1 MKDKPLWEKCFEN
14 IGLAFHNYKFKN
26 IDTDYV
32 HIKSYDL
39 TEFRLKLG
47 IFTPFYYI
55 EDTDRFE
62 NSPEFFELKGR
73 SKAAFIISE
82 KNPDYKFETPIV
94 LLKEKELLDQ
104 TDKEQIK
111 TLILRK
117 LQEKCSLDTLSPYE
131 TDAAVFED
139 KFFGRRNE
147 IDRITSNETTNYVIF
162 GSRRMGKTS
171 LLKHLEYIYNSK
183 KFSIDLS
190 RPNSGKAIFLS
201 CLGAHDLNSF
211 QQLLI
216 GALAPSDYWKDSFQK
231 LARKKSW
238 EVFTQN
244 YFKNLALK
252 YKKGI
257 LLLLDEIDA
266 MIESPDCEKIVKFQR
281 MLSTVGYRFIQTGYR
296 AVWQEMQKNEGSFWN
311 FSDPLHIAQF
321 NKSDSLELIEK
332 PLKNM
337 GIKLVNGVAQTIYQE
352 TGGIPNYIQHY
363 CSVIVS
369 EAQPHTNK
377 EIDKKIF
384 GIIDGS
390 PNFDRIV
397 MNSIHQNIRFPKE
410 KLIAYFAANSD
421 KENFSIFQILDF
433 CKNQKINTILYD
445 DIRKSMDILIKMGF
459 VQPTGQD
466 LYRLIAPITKKAL
479 RKRNIDKNLA
489 ETVKILKTAAHD

>member
-1 MKDKPLWEKCFEN
+1 MKNKPLWEQCFEN
-14 IGLAFHNYKFKN
+14 IGSAFQNYKFRN

-32 HIKSYDL
+32 HVRHYDL

-47 IFTPFYYI
+47 VSTPFYYI
-55 EDTDRFE
+55 RDVSGFE
-62 NSPEFFELKGR
+62 NSREFFELKGR

-82 KNPDYKFETPIV
+82 KTPGYNFETPIV
-94 LLKEKELLDQ
+94 FINEKELVDPCDKDQ
-104 TDKEQIK
+104 VK
-111 TLILRK
+111 TLILGK
-117 LQEKCSLDTLSPYE
+117 LQEQCSMQILSPYE
-131 TDAAVFED
+131 TDSVVFGE

-147 IDRITSNETTNYVIF
+147 IDKITSNETTSYVIF

-171 LLKHLEYIYNSK
+171 LLRHLEYIYNSK
-183 KFSIDLS
+183 KFSIDIN

-201 CLGAHDLNSF
+201 CLGANDLSSF

-216 GALAPSDYWKDSFQK
+216 SALAPSDYWKDSFQK
-231 LARKKSW
+231 LARKKSR

-252 YKKGI
+252 YKMGI

-266 MIESPDCEKIVKFQR
+266 MIESPDCEEIVKFQR
-281 MLSTVGYRFIQTGYR
+281 MLTTVGYRFIQTGYR
-296 AVWQEMQKNEGSFWN
+296 AVWREMQKNEGSFWN

-321 NKSDSLELIEK
+321 NRNDSLELIER
-332 PLKNM
+332 PMENM
-337 GIKLVNGVAQTIYQE
+337 GIKLADGIAHAIYQE

-369 EAQPHTNK
+369 EAQINNK
-377 EIDKKIF
+377 KEVDRNIF

-397 MNSIHQNIRFPKE
+397 MNSIHQNIRLPEE
-410 KLIAYFAANSD
+410 KLIAYVAAISKKD
-421 KENFSIFQILDF
+421 NFSIFQILDF
-433 CKNQKINTILYD
+433 CKKQKIDNLLYD
-445 DIRKSMDILIKMGF
+445 DIRKNIDILIKMGF
-459 VQPTGQD
+459 VQPVGQD

-489 ETVKILKTAAHD
+489 ETVKTLKTGHD